1 MPFQVGARHVN
12 NLIDLLQAVEEDR
25 RLRDGTAMRFKHR
38 YQHVFVIGAYRAPPA
53 HIDLS
58 EKFVEATGDLS
69 FSLCSSSP
77 FLFLCLALTQSTLQ
91 CSDSLCGLICDSC

>member
-38 YQHVFVIGAYRAPPA
+38 YQHVFVIGAYRAPTA

-58 EKFVEATGDLS
+58 ENVFATE
-69 FSLCSSSP
+69 
-77 FLFLCLALTQSTLQ
+77 
-91 CSDSLCGLICDSC
+91 